1 MLKLE
6 LQYFGHMMQRTD
18 SFEKTLMLGK
28 IEGRRRRRWQRMRL
42 FDGITD
48 SMDMSLSK
56 LQELVMD
63 REAWHVAIQGIS
75 KSQTQRRDW
84 TELKETK
91 DLYTENYKTLS
102 DMNRWKGIPLSWVG
116 RNNIV
121 KMTILPNAIDRFN
134 AIPIKLLMAFFTEL
148 EQKIS
153 QFIWKHRRPWI
164 AKAALRKKNGTGG
177 INLPDF
183 RLYYKAT
190 VIKIVWYWQKT

>member
-1 MLKLE
+1 
-6 LQYFGHMMQRTD
+6 MQRTD

-75 KSQTQRRDW
+75 KSQTQLRDW

-121 KMTILPNAIDRFN
+121 KMTILPNENYRFSE
-134 AIPIKLLMAFFTEL
+134 ISIKFPMSFFTEL
-148 EQKIS
+148 EQ
-153 QFIWKHRRPWI
+153 QQ
-164 AKAALRKKNGTGG
+164 KKLT
-177 INLPDF
+177 IHME
-183 RLYYKAT
+183 
-190 VIKIVWYWQKT
+190 IQKTPKSQSSLEKEKWTWRNQPPWL